1 MKSTFFYFII
11 FFICIFLSSLFSG
24 NLVLKNIASGL
35 NKPVFLTYHD
45 DLLLLIEQ
53 NGVVR
58 RIVDNELLSDPVLDI
73 TDRVHNPKMPAD
85 ERGLLGIALHP
96 KMDQNKLF
104 YLNYVDKNGYTVIS
118 QFEFDF
124 DLMKSNKESEEII
137 LRFKQPY
144 QNHNGGH
151 LVFGPDEKLYIA
163 VGDGG
168 YAGDPHGHG
177 QDLSTLFGSI
187 LRIDVG
193 YSKGYKIPK
202 DNPFYEIKD
211 YKPEIWCYGLRNPW
225 RFSFDRKERN
235 LYIGD
240 VGQGNWE
247 EINYLPFSEVSGKNF
262 GWNKMEGKH
271 FYNDA
276 IISDDVFVDPVFEY
290 PNNANYMKTLIGWK
304 QNNAKGCSV
313 TGGYVYRGKLLE
325 DLYGS
330 YVFGDYCTGKVWTIN
345 LNSGKA
351 LDHIEW
357 NLSNLEE
364 DMYISSFSEDNL
376 GELYI
381 LNHSGSIYKI
391 INIEK

>member
-1 MKSTFFYFII
+1 MKSR
-11 FFICIFLSSLFSG
+11 LFSLRLIFTWILLG
-24 NLVLKNIASGL
+24 GLFPQNLILTKLADGF
-35 NKPVFLTYHD
+35 NKPVFLTYHGEI
-45 DLLLLIEQ
+45 LFVIEQ
-53 NGVVR
+53 HGLVR
-58 RIVDNELLSDPVLDI
+58 GIVKNKLLYEPILDI

-85 ERGLLGIALHP
+85 ERGLLGIALDP
-96 KMDQNKLF
+96 KIDQNKLF
-104 YLNYVDKNGYTVIS
+104 YVNYVDKKGNTVIS
-118 QFEFDF
+118 QFKFNFDS
-124 DLMKSNKESEEII
+124 MTANKESEKII
-137 LRFKQPY
+137 LKFKQPY

-151 LVFGPDEKLYIA
+151 LVFGPDEMLYIS

-177 QDLSTLFGSI
+177 QNLSSLFGSI

-193 YSKGYKIPK
+193 YSEGYKIPEGNPYYK
-202 DNPFYEIKD
+202 DIN

-225 RFSFDRKERN
+225 RFSFDRNEGG

-313 TGGYVYRGKLLE
+313 TGGYVYRGKVLE
-325 DLYGS
+325 ELYGS

-364 DMYISSFSEDNL
+364 DMYISSFAEDNL

>member
-1 MKSTFFYFII
+1 MKSR
-11 FFICIFLSSLFSG
+11 LFSLRLIFTWILLG
-24 NLVLKNIASGL
+24 GLFPQNLILTKLADGF
-35 NKPVFLTYHD
+35 NKPVFLTYHGEI
-45 DLLLLIEQ
+45 LFVIEQ
-53 NGVVR
+53 HGLVR
-58 RIVDNELLSDPVLDI
+58 GIFKNKLLYEPILDI

-85 ERGLLGIALHP
+85 ERGLLGIALDP
-96 KMDQNKLF
+96 KIDQNKLF
-104 YLNYVDKNGYTVIS
+104 YLNYVDKKGNTVIS
-118 QFEFDF
+118 QFKFNFDS
-124 DLMKSNKESEEII
+124 MTANKESEKII
-137 LRFKQPY
+137 LKFKQPY

-151 LVFGPDEKLYIA
+151 LVFGPDEMLYIS

-177 QDLSTLFGSI
+177 QNLSSLFGSI

-193 YSKGYKIPK
+193 YSEGYKIPE
-202 DNPFYEIKD
+202 DNPYYKD
-211 YKPEIWCYGLRNPW
+211 INYKPEIWCYGLRNPW
-225 RFSFDRKERN
+225 RFSFDRIEGG

-247 EINYLPFSEVSGKNF
+247 EINYLPFNEVSGKNF

-271 FYNDA
+271 FYNDT

-313 TGGYVYRGKLLE
+313 TGGYVYRGKMLE
-325 DLYGS
+325 ELYGS

-345 LNSGKA
+345 LNSGET
-351 LDHIEW
+351 LDHVEW

-364 DMYISSFSEDNL
+364 DMYISSFAEDNL